1 MEAFRE
7 RLLHLHHCRGVGWK
21 TIQKILSVD
30 AKLEKLYQ
38 LSEQELI
45 SHYSLQKKYVSL
57 LYQDLHTISMPLLIQ
72 EYREK
77 QIIPITF
84 FENEYP
90 PTLRQLFDPPWVLY
104 CKGNIALLHYP
115 KALAVVGTREP
126 TKGGQRSLEKIVRPI
141 VEDRWLIVS
150 GLAKGIDTMAHR
162 LTMNYGGKTIA
173 ILGSGFDY
181 IYPSVNERL
190 ADEIGRYHLLLS
202 EYPAKTKPNKWQFPE
217 RNRLISGLSKGTV
230 VVEAKER
237 SGALITADQAL
248 EQGKDVFAVP
258 GPIYEQMSLGPNR
271 LIQQGAKLIVEAK
284 DILEEY
290 ENESW
295 EN

>member
-1 MEAFRE
+1 MNAFHE

-21 TIQKILSVD
+21 TIRKILSVD
-30 AKLEKLYQ
+30 ATLEKLYQ
-38 LSEQELI
+38 LSEKELI
-45 SHYSLQKKYVSL
+45 SHYSLQKKYAAL
-57 LYQDLHTISMPLLIQ
+57 LYQDLHFISMPQLLQ
-72 EYREK
+72 EYKEK
-77 QIIPITF
+77 QIIPITI

-90 PTLRQLFDPPWVLY
+90 PILKQLFDPPWVVY
-104 CKGNIALLHYP
+104 CKGNIALLHYS

-126 TKGGQRSLEKIVRPI
+126 TKGGRYSLEKIIRPV
-141 VEDRWLIVS
+141 VEEGWLIVS
-150 GLAKGIDTMAHR
+150 GLAKGIDTIAHR
-162 LTMNYGGKTIA
+162 LTMDNGGKTIA

-181 IYPSVNERL
+181 IYPSSNYHLANEIAR
-190 ADEIGRYHLLLS
+190 DHLLLS

-284 DILEEY
+284 DIIEEY
-290 ENESW
+290 ENENW